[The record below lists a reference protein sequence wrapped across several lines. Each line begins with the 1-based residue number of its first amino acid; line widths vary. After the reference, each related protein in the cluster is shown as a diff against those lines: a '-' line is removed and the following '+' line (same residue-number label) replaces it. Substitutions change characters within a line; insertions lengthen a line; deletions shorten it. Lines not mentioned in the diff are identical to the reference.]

1 MDNVP
6 LADVLTDEL
15 LAAAEPAAERRTT
28 VLAAESTSSE
38 VLRRERGKEL
48 DDDNASLERLV
59 QHLSAA
65 QRG

>member
-1 MDNVP
+1 MDNGP
-6 LADVLTDEL
+6 GDDVATHETL
-15 LAAAEPAAERRTT
+15 LATERRTT

-48 DDDNASLERLV
+48 DEENASIERLV

>member
-1 MDNVP
+1 
-6 LADVLTDEL
+6 
-15 LAAAEPAAERRTT
+15 
-28 VLAAESTSSE
+28 

-48 DDDNASLERLV
+48 DEENASLERLV